1 MKWLIV
7 LSLLSQT
14 LAAPTLPSL
23 PGPRQGATFQDVLDD
38 VWQNTLKAGYS
49 KAAVIQFLGDTSV
62 NAAVESLRVGISK
75 IVIISKSKKLPG
87 TQKNLNR
94 KNECSPGR
102 PQ

>member
-1 MKWLIV
+1 MKWLII

-62 NAAVESLRVGISK
+62 NAAVESLRVGTDYVKGIGKKTQFYSLFSVK
-75 IVIISKSKKLPG
+75 LKSKLI
-87 TQKNLNR
+87 L
-94 KNECSPGR
+94 
-102 PQ
+102 

>member
-1 MKWLIV
+1 MKWLII

-62 NAAVESLRVGISK
+62 NAAVESLKVGTDYVKGIGIKTQFYSLFS
-75 IVIISKSKKLPG
+75 VRLKL
-87 TQKNLNR
+87 KLIL
-94 KNECSPGR
+94 
-102 PQ
+102 